1 MLTNKNK
8 EEALTHIERIKN
20 FNKFLNSIIK
30 SYDSN
35 SNQDHD
41 LVLLRKISTTIDG
54 FYSSSKMATMTFPT
68 DLTTDFPTDLSRDFS
83 RDFTRDFTRDLT
95 TDLTTDKIDTSSDD
109 EESSDDIFKFI
120 KKEETKE
127 VKPSITPPKD
137 KLAHD
142 FLHNKLDLDKYYY
155 LI

>member
-1 MLTNKNK
+1 MLTNEDKK
-8 EEALTHIERIKN
+8 EALNHIERIKN
-20 FNKFLNSIIK
+20 FNKFLSSIIK
-30 SYDSN
+30 LYD

-41 LVLLRKISTTIDG
+41 LVLLRKLSTTIDG

-68 DLTTDFPTDLSRDFS
+68 G
-83 RDFTRDFTRDLT
+83 
-95 TDLTTDKIDTSSDD
+95 KIDTSSDD
-109 EESSDDIFKFI
+109 EESSDDIFKFM

>member
-1 MLTNKNK
+1 MLTNEDKK
-8 EEALTHIERIKN
+8 EALNHIERIKN
-20 FNKFLNSIIK
+20 FNKFLSSIIK
-30 SYDSN
+30 LYD

-41 LVLLRKISTTIDG
+41 LVLLRKLSTTIDG

-68 DLTTDFPTDLSRDFS
+68 G
-83 RDFTRDFTRDLT
+83 
-95 TDLTTDKIDTSSDD
+95 KIDTSSDD

-127 VKPSITPPKD
+127 VKPSITLPKD

-142 FLHNKLDLDKYYY
+142 FLHNKLDLYKYYY
-155 LI
+155 LM